1 MARQRSFTSYVADR
15 FYNELF
21 AAISDFAEDNTD
33 DLNLRLYQVNRI
45 GGIEL
50 SDITIKYVSVND
62 LPGSAIELRLRL
74 NTIIQHFIFLW
85 IASG

>member
-1 MARQRSFTSYVADR
+1 MARQRSFISYVADI

-33 DLNLRLYQVNRI
+33 NLNLRLYQVNRI

-62 LPGSAIELRLRL
+62 LPG
-74 NTIIQHFIFLW
+74 
-85 IASG
+85 